1 MAAKQVKA
9 VSRKYKLPDARHNSY
24 QPRQAVRAGSK
35 LILEI
40 MFKHDEKGNG
50 FTIIEVIIALV
61 IVGTS
66 MVMFVRL
73 LGNSSMLRAKVNDYD
88 ERLDV
93 AILKTEQTFL
103 GTIKDFSAQD
113 NGKNVLKGK
122 IADRDINWRIEG
134 ENDDSFSE
142 HERGV
147 YLYTVTVDGID
158 ISSVGLR

>member
-1 MAAKQVKA
+1 MFQHKQND
-9 VSRKYKLPDARHNSY
+9 S
-24 QPRQAVRAGSK
+24 GFT
-35 LILEI
+35 ILEI
-40 MFKHDEKGNG
+40 
-50 FTIIEVIIALV
+50 IVALV
-61 IVGTS
+61 IVGISIT
-66 MVMFVRL
+66 VFVRL

-103 GTIKDFSAQD
+103 GVIEDFSAQD
-113 NGKNVLKGK
+113 NDKKVLSGK

-134 ENDDSFSE
+134 ENDDSFSK

>member
-1 MAAKQVKA
+1 
-9 VSRKYKLPDARHNSY
+9 
-24 QPRQAVRAGSK
+24 
-35 LILEI
+35 
-40 MFKHDEKGNG
+40 MFKHKQNDSG
-50 FTIIEVIIALV
+50 FTILEVIVALV
-61 IVGTS
+61 IVGVSVTA
-66 MVMFVRL
+66 FVRL

-103 GTIKDFSAQD
+103 GIIEDFSAQD
-113 NGKNVLKGK
+113 NGKNVLRGK

-134 ENDDSFSE
+134 ENDDSFSA

-147 YLYTVTVDGID
+147 YLYTVAVDGID